1 MLPLQKVYLLEK
13 MLEPPC
19 IAVSEES
26 APKRVRVNKAGCGMF
41 VYCLQCH
48 TSRAKAVAARC
59 EQIAGCRAVYPLRIR
74 HVRKQNRIIDL
85 PVSITPG
92 YLYLFMEKEPL
103 PINQVLRIQG
113 VKNILGEKLDGYQ
126 LSGAEKDFAL
136 MLLSHNGLL
145 GKIAVRCSGD
155 ELTLLPDSF
164 SPLSAEILRVDKR
177 HSTMQI
183 QLSYGAPPFTV
194 WVEYEVEDG
203 MSPKD
208 RKL

>member
-1 MLPLQKVYLLEK
+1 MRHLFAFSVEVNIFQKVYLLEK
-13 MLEPPC
+13 MLEPSC

-59 EQIAGCRAVYPLRIR
+59 EQIAGCRAIYPLRIR

-136 MLLSHNGLL
+136 KYPKKHTGNDGTEIGLHGGTYAWNKIPLIPRITSYELDTSNAANGTI
-145 GKIAVRCSGD
+145 KVSIK
-155 ELTLLPDSF
+155 
-164 SPLSAEILRVDKR
+164 AEAQTK
-177 HSTMQI
+177 
-183 QLSYGAPPFTV
+183 
-194 WVEYEVEDG
+194 E
-203 MSPKD
+203 
-208 RKL
+208 